1 MPPEPEDVGDFLERH
16 RPYLLMLA
24 RMQINPKM
32 RPRDGPSDVVQ
43 ETLLRAYQR
52 LGQFHGD
59 EAALRAWLHGIL
71 ANVIAEVWRKNVA
84 AKRDINREEAVAR
97 LEDSSGRLQVWLA
110 ANGLAPSIQAARNE
124 QLTSLAQ
131 ALDQLP
137 QDQRDALENCYF
149 HQLAVKEVAELMGK
163 TVPAVAGLLRRGLE
177 GLRTSMKR
185 QGHDTT
191 T

>member
-110 ANGLAPSIQAARNE
+110 ANGLAPAS
-124 QLTSLAQ
+124 
-131 ALDQLP
+131 
-137 QDQRDALENCYF
+137 
-149 HQLAVKEVAELMGK
+149 
-163 TVPAVAGLLRRGLE
+163 RR
-177 GLRTSMKR
+177 RRMSS
-185 QGHDTT
+185 
-191 T
+191 